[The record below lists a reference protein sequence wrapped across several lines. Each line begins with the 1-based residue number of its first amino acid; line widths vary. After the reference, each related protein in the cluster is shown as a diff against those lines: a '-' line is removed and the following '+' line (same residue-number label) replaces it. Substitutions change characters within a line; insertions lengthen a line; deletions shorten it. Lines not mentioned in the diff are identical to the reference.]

1 MIDDGL
7 SDGVTH
13 FVGLGQTELL
23 SVTSPAVTV
32 RRLWTGAEAINVN
45 RMIQM
50 VSLAESGRTGG
61 RNEER
66 LHWLESLVTFRH
78 PV

>member
-1 MIDDGL
+1 MDDG
-7 SDGVTH
+7 SGDGLTN

-45 RMIQM
+45 LMIDM
-50 VSLAESGRTGG
+50 AMLANTS
-61 RNEER
+61 R
-66 LHWLESLVTFRH
+66 LGDGTNKRLRWPESLVTFRH

>member
-1 MIDDGL
+1 MNRD
-7 SDGVTH
+7 

-23 SVTSPAVTV
+23 SVPTGAVTV
-32 RRLWTGAEAINVN
+32 RRLWTGAEATNVN
-45 RMIQM
+45 RMIGL
-50 VSLAESGRTGG
+50 VTLAESERTRG

-66 LHWLESLVTFRH
+66 LRWWESLVTFRH